1 MRKNNALIFIEE
13 NGYRLIELRTQVPVF
28 RLSGPD
34 TDIEFAVTG
43 YNQYQPSR
51 QPTSLEQEMINR
63 IFMEMQAY
71 AQQTEPPELKFIS
84 YDFSLDNN
92 E

>member
-13 NGYRLIELRTQVPVF
+13 NGYRLIELRGTQVPVF
-28 RLSGPD
+28 KLSGPD
-34 TDIEFAVTG
+34 SELEFAVTSP
-43 YNQYQPSR
+43 NQYQPSR
-51 QPTSLEQEMINR
+51 QPTALEQEMINR
-63 IFMEMQAY
+63 IFQELQAN
-71 AQQTEPPELKFIS
+71 ELKFIY